1 MILFKKIIFYVLFC
15 AVFLSSFSFAF
26 AQEKTSTQNGE
37 FTPPKEEVVKAKV
50 IEIIDDGEVTVSNYS
65 NPYQTVKIKLLD
77 GIDKNKEV
85 VIKHGKTSTIRKEQK
100 VSVGETV
107 VVKKYISPQKT
118 EYQIIDTYR
127 LNTLLY
133 LAIVFFLLIIAL
145 SRWKGIGSII
155 GLVISFGVITLY
167 IIPQILSGEDPLL
180 VSIVGSVII
189 LTTTIYL
196 AHGFSKKTS
205 IALFATCAS
214 LLLSGILAVFFV
226 YLAKLT
232 GFGNDDVYSLQF
244 GQTQTINARGLL
256 LGGIIIGSLGVL
268 DDITTSLTTAIFELA
283 KANPAL
289 TMKKLAKSAFVIGNE
304 HISSLVNT
312 LVLAYAGAALP
323 LFLFIVL
330 NPTNQPL
337 WVIINSELIAEEIV
351 RSLSGSIGLVL
362 AVPIT
367 ILLAV
372 AIVKRSP

>member
-1 MILFKKIIFYVLFC
+1 MTEETTTAKI
-15 AVFLSSFSFAF
+15 
-26 AQEKTSTQNGE
+26 TQIISEG
-37 FTPPKEEVVKAKV
+37 EVV
-50 IEIIDDGEVTVSNYS
+50 VSSYK
-65 NPYQTVKIKLLD
+65 NPYQTVKIKLLE
-77 GIDKNKEV
+77 GVDKNKEL
-85 VIKHGKTSTIRKEQK
+85 VIEHGKMSTIRKEQK
-100 VSVGETV
+100 VQEGETV

-118 EYQIIDTYR
+118 EYQIIDAYR
-127 LNTLLY
+127 LDTIAY
-133 LAIVFFLLIIAL
+133 LAILFFLLVIAM

-155 GLVISFGVITLY
+155 GLCISFAIITGY
-167 IIPQILSGEDPLL
+167 IIPQILAGEDPLL

-189 LTTTIYL
+189 LATTIYL
-196 AHGFSKKTS
+196 AHGFSKKTTV
-205 IALFATCAS
+205 ALIATCVS
-214 LLLSGILAVFFV
+214 LLLSGILAVLFV

-244 GQTQTINARGLL
+244 GQTQIINARGLL

-268 DDITTSLTTAIFELA
+268 DDITTSLTTAVFELA
-283 KANPAL
+283 KANPAQ
-289 TMKKLAKSAFVIGNE
+289 TIKKLAKSAFTIGSE

-351 RSLSGSIGLVL
+351 RTLAGSIGLVL

-367 ILLAV
+367 VLLAV
-372 AIVKRSP
+372 GIVKRSP